1 MFSRSDVLQELPNS
15 SRNATLN
22 ILARVF
28 ASTEPTKM
36 NFSRKHESTESS
48 TTSIWIDCF
57 FLKPYKAISM
67 QQAPVQPPFQPRR
80 LPAPSYLHQPQPSQ
94 PRPPPGRQGAGGAG
108 TFRLLCSRSR
118 GDRTGCSPR
127 GRSWPKTK
135 GFGLLRQEPPQRL
148 KRRARRLSA
157 SARSPL
163 RGGTARAADL
173 ARPRRWGEQPR
184 GRAHARGL

>member
-1 MFSRSDVLQELPNS
+1 MLHSTFS
-15 SRNATLN
+15 
-22 ILARVF
+22 RVF

-57 FLKPYKAISM
+57 FLKPYKPISM

-94 PRPPPGRQGAGGAG
+94 PRPLPGRQGAGGAG

-118 GDRTGCSPR
+118 GDRTGYSPR
-127 GRSWPKTK
+127 GQSWPKKK
-135 GFGLLRQEPPQRL
+135 GLWSPPAGTTTAFEKKSAAPQC
-148 KRRARRLSA
+148 LSA

-163 RGGTARAADL
+163 RGGTARASDL